1 MNLLIRVFVF
11 SMFVSS
17 CFCGSVYAGT
27 TSSSSTDTLIDWSG
41 SSLDSTIANPR
52 GYNINP
58 TPTYYGNIHTENGY
72 NDGTGYDLQMLGLY
86 INDGY
91 LNLTLNGTYDF
102 TTDQNYSGIETG
114 DFIFTFDDS
123 DSADTYRVA
132 LSFSFDCHDNLTG
145 LTFYWGLD
153 GGDFDYA
160 GRNQGAFEVS
170 DQYARSH
177 WDWSDYY
184 QAYYDDGVDNLA
196 ANSYEYLFS
205 TENDY
210 NYSLNLAISLA
221 SLESALQS
229 IITGS
234 NYATMYWQMSC
245 GNDILYTA
253 DRYPDTTTGGE
264 VPEPATF
271 FLLGIGLLGAGFLE
285 RRRQDQQKRS

>member
-1 MNLLIRVFVF
+1 MNLLIRVFIF

-27 TSSSSTDTLIDWSG
+27 TNSSSTGRLIDWSG
-41 SSLDSTIANPR
+41 SSLDSTIANPS
-52 GYNINP
+52 GNNINP
-58 TPTYYGNIHTENGY
+58 TPTYSGNIHTESGY
-72 NDGTGYDLQMLGLY
+72 KAGDGYDLQMLGLY

-102 TTDQNYSGIETG
+102 TEDRNKNRIETG
-114 DFIFTFDDS
+114 DFIFTFYDS
-123 DSADTYRVA
+123 DSADTYAVA
-132 LSFSFDCHDNLTG
+132 LSFSFDCCDNLTG

-153 GGDFDYA
+153 SWDFDYA

-170 DQYARSH
+170 DWYAYCH
-177 WDWSDYY
+177 GDTDDG
-184 QAYYDDGVDNLA
+184 ADGVDNLA

-205 TENDY
+205 TENGY

>member
-1 MNLLIRVFVF
+1 MNLLIRVFIF

-17 CFCGSVYAGT
+17 CFCGSVYART
-27 TSSSSTDTLIDWSG
+27 TNSISTGRLIDWSG
-41 SSLDSTIANPR
+41 SSLDSTIANPS
-52 GYNINP
+52 GNNINP
-58 TPTYYGNIHTENGY
+58 TPTYSGNIHTEIGY
-72 NDGTGYDLQMLGLY
+72 KAGDGYDLQMLGLY

-102 TTDQNYSGIETG
+102 TKNQNNSGIETG
-114 DFIFTFDDS
+114 DFIFTFYDS
-123 DSADTYRVA
+123 DSADTYAVA
-132 LSFSFDCHDNLTG
+132 LSFSFDRCDRLTG

-153 GGDFDYA
+153 SGDFDNA

-170 DQYARSH
+170 DSYTSTY

-184 QAYYDDGVDNLA
+184 PYLNDSVDNLA
-196 ANSYEYLFS
+196 ASSYEYLF
-205 TENDY
+205 TENGYD
-210 NYSLNLAISLA
+210 YSLNLAISLA